1 MYVRLH
7 TIVDDHERRPE
18 RTPAESGLQSTAGGR
33 V

>member
-18 RTPAESGLQSTAGGR
+18 RTPDESDYKAQPVDA
-33 V
+33 